1 MELREHYDPE
11 DIESLL
17 QERGFDELLE
27 EERAYV
33 LRHLTGREEYE
44 TMRALLNQVR
54 DDGRTRDLI
63 SVDDGVRTN
72 VLAAFRAGQ
81 QPQWRIW
88 LNCIGT
94 LLWPKEVSAMWRPA
108 LAMASLAVLIFA
120 GIHVVRT
127 MDGTLDHA
135 QVSQVKNEEAPER
148 DLRKETTPPTG
159 IPEEP
164 DGTSAQTI
172 MPAQAA
178 SASDPREENSSAD
191 MAGARAQQ
199 TVVMDAELAEEAE
212 IAKDSE
218 RTDAI
223 TSTFG
228 QVNEVV
234 VLDEKKAN
242 AEMADAAISGST
254 AKRAEREAAS
264 HEVTKEELSRNQSL
278 ANTSP
283 SAAAKARTKTD
294 RSIAASRSLGDDPAV
309 LALISKG
316 W

>member
-11 DIESLL
+11 DIENLL
-17 QERGFDELLE
+17 QERGFDELLG

-63 SVDDGVRTN
+63 AVDDSVRTN

-81 QPQWRIW
+81 QPQWKIW
-88 LNCIGT
+88 LNSIGT

-108 LAMASLAVLIFA
+108 LAFASLAVLIFA
-120 GIHVVRT
+120 GIHVVRN

-135 QVSQVKNEEAPER
+135 QVSQVKNEEAPKPL
-148 DLRKETTPPTG
+148 LRKETMPSNG
-159 IPEEP
+159 ALEASDRSRE
-164 DGTSAQTI
+164 QTI
-172 MPAQAA
+172 VPAQGA
-178 SASDPREENSSAD
+178 SAGVARDESTTAD
-191 MAGARAQQ
+191 IGAVKAPQ
-199 TVVMDAELAEEAE
+199 TVMMDDELVEEAE
-212 IAKDSE
+212 HAKDSE
-218 RTDAI
+218 VANVP
-223 TSTFG
+223 TSTIG

-234 VLDEKKAN
+234 ALEKKM
-242 AEMADAAISGST
+242 AEAEVADMVTSGST

-264 HEVTKEELSRNQSL
+264 HVVTQEELSRNYSL
-278 ANTSP
+278 TNTSP
-283 SAAAKARTKTD
+283 SAASKAKANKQMAT
-294 RSIAASRSLGDDPAV
+294 SRSLRDDPAV
-309 LALISKG
+309 LALISQG